1 MRLWNTEKSVKKS
14 PTINNQTP
22 PFAWSVI
29 SWQRWNVHVPVLP
42 NWSCSNSELLLS
54 FLQCKCSLYEVGYS
68 QCPWKP
74 LLRRCYFNIWRALI
88 SFHKDSLFHGG
99 NKHHT
104 WQMQGRSKILSPCG
118 GRGRPIKL
126 FCVSCIMVHGASD
139 VFPENQFCGIT
150 VAT

>member
-1 MRLWNTEKSVKKS
+1 MRLWNMEKSIKKS
-14 PTINNQTP
+14 LTINSQNP
-22 PFAWSVI
+22 AFSSYII
-29 SWQRWNVHVPVLP
+29 SQQRRNVPLP
-42 NWSCSNSELLLS
+42 GFPTGLAPILRWLLS

-74 LLRRCYFNIWRALI
+74 LLRRCYFNIWRAVI

-104 WQMQGRSKILSPCG
+104 WQMQGRSKILSSSG

-126 FCVSCIMVHGASD
+126 FCVHCIMVHGALD
-139 VFPENQFCGIT
+139 VFSENQFCGIT